1 MHTKRSLIITYLFFF
16 FSMGSFVSCLG
27 DYSQEWLIRRLTT
40 EQNRI
45 CSTIA
50 QTKKDKSSMQDL
62 SNESLALF
70 LTHECIKELSSLTH
84 NNTNHCLEK
93 SLNFLKEDNP
103 VRTKIKTEFAR
114 WIEESK
120 TD

>member
-1 MHTKRSLIITYLFFF
+1 MYTKMSLIITYLFFF
-16 FSMGSFVSCLG
+16 FSMGSFISCLG

-40 EQNRI
+40 EQNKT
-45 CSTIA
+45 CAAIA
-50 QTKKDKSSMQDL
+50 QAKKNKSSIQDL
-62 SNESLALF
+62 LNESYALF
-70 LTHECIKELSSLTH
+70 SMYRCIYKLPSVTEE
-84 NNTNHCLEK
+84 NAYHCLEQ

-103 VRTKIKTEFAR
+103 VRTKIKTEFAQ